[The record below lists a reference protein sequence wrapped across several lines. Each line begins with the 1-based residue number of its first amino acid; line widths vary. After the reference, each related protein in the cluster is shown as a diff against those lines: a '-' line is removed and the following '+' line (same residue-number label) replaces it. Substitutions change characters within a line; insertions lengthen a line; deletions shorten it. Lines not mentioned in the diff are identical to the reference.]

1 MTGIIGLLETYK
13 YFVLFPLAII
23 EGPILT
29 VIAGF
34 LVTLGL
40 MNPYIVFP
48 IVVVADSLGDSLCYA
63 LGRFGEPLVRRHGH
77 WIGITTEK
85 LLNAEEYF
93 KTHHLRSILMS
104 KLIHGIGFV
113 GIIAAGSLR
122 VRYGKFALTALA
134 VSAAQTLVFL
144 ILGIFFGF
152 AYVTIEKYLS
162 YFAAVASLITLFVAF
177 IIVLN
182 VRFKK

>member
-1 MTGIIGLLETYK
+1 MNAIIGLLETYK

-29 VIAGF
+29 VVAGF
-34 LVTLGL
+34 LVSLGL
-40 MNPYIVFP
+40 MNPYIVYP
-48 IVVVADSLGDSLCYA
+48 IVVVADALGDSLCYA
-63 LGRFGEPLVRRHGH
+63 LGRFGDPLVRRYGH
-77 WIGITTEK
+77 WIGITPEK
-85 LLNAEEYF
+85 LIKAENYF
-93 KTHHLRSILMS
+93 KTHHLRSILLS
-104 KLIHGIGFV
+104 KLVHGIGFV

-122 VRYGKFALTALA
+122 VRYSKFALTAFV
-134 VSAAQTLVFL
+134 VSALQTLAFL

-152 AYVTIEKYLS
+152 AYVAIEKYLS
-162 YFAAVASLITLFVAF
+162 YFAAVVSLIALFVAF